1 MDVNLRR
8 LAAVLALLLPT
19 CAAPPF
25 KPGLGEIMTLTQMR
39 HAKLWYA
46 GEARNWPLAAYEA
59 DELGEGFDDV
69 VHFWPTHPDLP
80 LPPAE
85 LVPKLVAQPL
95 DAVRAAIA
103 AQDAA
108 AFEAS
113 FDKLT
118 AGCNSCHQATNHGF
132 NVVRRPV
139 AGWFG
144 NQDFTLP
151 R

>member
-1 MDVNLRR
+1 MSARLRR
-8 LAAVLALLLPT
+8 SVAVALLLLPT
-19 CAAPPF
+19 CAAPY

-69 VHFWPTHPDLP
+69 VHYWPTHPDLP

-85 LVPKLVAQPL
+85 LVPRLVSQPL
-95 DAVRAAIA
+95 DAVRTAIA
-103 AQDAA
+103 AEDEA
-108 AFEAS
+108 AFATA
-113 FDKLT
+113 FDALT
-118 AGCNSCHQATNHGF
+118 AGCNACHQATTHGF
-132 NVVRRPV
+132 NLVRRPV

-144 NQDFTLP
+144 NQDFVPP